1 MKTRTCRQ
9 CGAAV
14 ESGKT
19 CADSLYQALFSNP
32 SADRQQQLEAA
43 ARFALSHSRSFSQK
57 CLDFARGLLYWNAVA
72 ADAGSPQQCKFK
84 KTIDA
89 LRARSSRWRKQ
100 RGTADR
106 S

>member
-9 CGAAV
+9 CGAAA

-19 CADSLYQALFSNP
+19 CADSLYQMLFSDP

-43 ARFALSHSRSFSQK
+43 ARFALSHSRSFSQR
-57 CLDFARGLLYWNAVA
+57 CLDFARGLLCWNGVA
-72 ADAGSPQQCKFK
+72 ADAGSTQPCKIK
-84 KTIDA
+84 QTIDA
-89 LRARSSRWRKQ
+89 WRAFPSRWRKR
-100 RGTADR
+100 RGPADL